1 MNLRTP
7 GSIGQSPLAGCRL
20 AHGEVSCFPVKEG
33 QECSGKIRVE
43 TGIQLVNHQERSL
56 GQRFQGW
63 LAEVQKQSRS
73 WNTPFRN
80 LKTIEAYLKP
90 SCHFRNEIAEIK
102 TYIKELELERQKF
115 KLA

>member
-1 MNLRTP
+1 MLGKDQGGDGYPAR
-7 GSIGQSPLAGCRL
+7 QSPG
-20 AHGEVSCFPVKEG
+20 
-33 QECSGKIRVE
+33 
-43 TGIQLVNHQERSL
+43 RSL

-90 SCHFRNEIAEIK
+90 SRHFRNEIAEIK